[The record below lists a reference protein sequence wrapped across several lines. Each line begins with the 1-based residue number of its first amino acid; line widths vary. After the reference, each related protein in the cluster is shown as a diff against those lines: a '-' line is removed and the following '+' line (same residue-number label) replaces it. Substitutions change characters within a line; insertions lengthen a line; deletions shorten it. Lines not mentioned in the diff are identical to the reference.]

1 MAPIQ
6 DSSSPCRTRSTSS
19 PRAWPSSMAPSGTI
33 ESATPWGRSGPLRF
47 FLRSFDPSEAD
58 TASTLRQ
65 ALENKPPGAG
75 DVCHRHFSPCDPSDA
90 VICKKCFIMGRWPVF
105 DLLAIDIEVNQT
117 VRPIDLSDRTG
128 RDQDPLSGPPV
139 PGIDGNAPDVP
150 VGIIHE
156 EILDMTYLAVGGM
169 DMVPG

>member
-1 MAPIQ
+1 
-6 DSSSPCRTRSTSS
+6 
-19 PRAWPSSMAPSGTI
+19 
-33 ESATPWGRSGPLRF
+33 
-47 FLRSFDPSEAD
+47 
-58 TASTLRQ
+58 
-65 ALENKPPGAG
+65 
-75 DVCHRHFSPCDPSDA
+75 
-90 VICKKCFIMGRWPVF
+90 MGRWPVF

-169 DMVPG
+169 DMVPGDGCDAAKMRITLVS